1 MNNEMESTKL
11 LSLPMIAMRGML
23 VFPQMTLSFDVER
36 DASVRAADA
45 AASGDHL
52 IFLSMQKNAEEEAP
66 GADGVFMV
74 GTVCRV
80 RQLLRQMQ
88 HGYSRMIV
96 ESLYRAEA
104 ASITEQDGMLYAQ
117 VFERR
122 DRRERLSEVRSQ
134 AVVRSSLELFQ
145 EYLGLTN
152 EMPPTHMLQILSN
165 PSNEYIAWFIAQN
178 TQLAPEDKQQILEC
192 DYPGRR
198 FMMLNRLLRREIQVL
213 KIEQELSAQAQEQ
226 MMENQREYFLRE
238 ELRAIQAE
246 LGEEDQV
253 DDFSEYAER
262 IDNLTCPEE
271 VREKLKK
278 ELSRLRK
285 QAFGSSEAAVLRSY
299 IDICLELP
307 WGKTTEEVQDL
318 ALARKMLDED
328 HYGLDKVKERIL
340 EYLAVR
346 SLAPDVRGGMLCL
359 VGPPGTG
366 KTSIAMSIAR
376 ATGRE
381 LVRVSLGGIH
391 DEAEIRG
398 HRKTYI
404 GSMPGRIINGIIQ
417 AKSCNPLMVL
427 DEIDKLGSDYRGD
440 PSSALLEALDPEQ
453 NSSFRDHFLEIP
465 FDLSKVFFITTANTT
480 DTIPRALLDRMEV
493 IELSSYTD
501 EEKLQIARKHL
512 LPKQRKKHGLKA
524 NQLKISDEAVRSLI
538 RGYTR
543 ESGVRQLERELAALC
558 RKAASGI
565 AEKQFSSL
573 TVQPGKLEKLLG
585 PVKFKPAE
593 RRNEAV
599 VGLVRGLAYT
609 SVGGEV
615 LDVETAVVEGT
626 GKVELTGNLGDVM
639 KESARAAITYIRSR
653 AVLLGIDQE
662 FYKNRDIHI
671 HFPEAAVPKDGP
683 SAGITMCIAL
693 ISALS
698 GKPVRGDIAMTGE
711 ISLRGRVLPIGGLR
725 EKTMAALRAGVRTV
739 IIPKENEPDLQE
751 IDPLVRRQLNFCAVD
766 HADQVLEIVFPQE
779 EMHGERQE
787 PVHPH
792 KAHRLSAPPAGLRL

>member
-1 MNNEMESTKL
+1 MTNHTD
-11 LSLPMIAMRGML
+11 LPMIAMRGLL

-52 IFLSMQKNAEEEAP
+52 IFLSMQKNVEDEAP
-66 GADGVFMV
+66 GQDGVFRV

-96 ESLYRAEA
+96 EGLYRAEA
-104 ASITEQDGMLYAQ
+104 VGISERDGMLHAQ
-117 VFERR
+117 VLERP
-122 DRRERLSEVRSQ
+122 DRKERLSEVRSQ

-178 TQLAPEDKQQILEC
+178 TQLSPEDKQQILEC

-198 FMMLNRLLRREIQVL
+198 FMLLNRLLRKEIQVL

-262 IDNLTCPEE
+262 IGNLICPEE
-271 VREKLKK
+271 VRDKLKK

-299 IDICLELP
+299 LDICLDLP

-328 HYGLDKVKERIL
+328 HYGLEKVKERIL

-346 SLAPDVRGGMLCL
+346 SLTPDVRGGMLCL

-453 NSSFRDHFLEIP
+453 NSTFRDHFLEIP
-465 FDLSKVFFITTANTT
+465 FDLSGVFFITTANTT

-524 NQLKISDEAVRSLI
+524 NQLKVGDEAIRSLI

-565 AEKQFSSL
+565 AENRFRSL
-573 TVQPGKLEKLLG
+573 NVQPEKLEKLLG
-585 PVKFKPAE
+585 PVKFKPDE
-593 RRNEAV
+593 CRNEAA

-653 AVLLGIDQE
+653 AELLDIDPE
-662 FYKNRDIHI
+662 FYKNKDIHI

-739 IIPKENEPDLQE
+739 IIPKENEADLQE
-751 IDPLVRRQLNFCAVD
+751 IDPLVRQHLEFSPVD
-766 HADQVLEIVFPQE
+766 HADQVLEIVFPHE
-779 EMHGERQE
+779 EIHEEKPESGHSR
-787 PVHPH
+787 
-792 KAHRLSAPPAGLRL
+792 KAHRLAAPVTGLRQ

>member
-1 MNNEMESTKL
+1 MTNLTD
-11 LSLPMIAMRGML
+11 LPMIAMRGLL

-52 IFLSMQKNAEEEAP
+52 IFLSMQKNVEDEAP
-66 GADGVFMV
+66 GQDGVFRV

-96 ESLYRAEA
+96 EGLYRAEA
-104 ASITEQDGMLYAQ
+104 VGITEQDGMLHAQ
-117 VFERR
+117 VLERP
-122 DRRERLSEVRSQ
+122 DRKERLSEARSQ

-152 EMPPTHMLQILSN
+152 ELPPTHMLQILSN
-165 PSNEYIAWFIAQN
+165 PSSEYIAWFIAQN
-178 TQLAPEDKQQILEC
+178 AQLSPEDKQQILEC

-198 FMMLNRLLRREIQVL
+198 FMMLNRLLRKEIQVL

-226 MMENQREYFLRE
+226 MMENQREYLLRE

-262 IDNLTCPEE
+262 IGNLSCPEE

-299 IDICLELP
+299 LDICLDLP
-307 WGKTTEEVQDL
+307 WGITTEEVQDL

-328 HYGLDKVKERIL
+328 HYGLEKVKERIL

-346 SLAPDVRGGMLCL
+346 SLTPDVRGGMLCL

-453 NSSFRDHFLEIP
+453 NRTFRDHFLEIP
-465 FDLSKVFFITTANTT
+465 FDLSGVFFITTANTT

-524 NQLKISDEAVRSLI
+524 NQLKVGDEAVRSLI

-543 ESGVRQLERELAALC
+543 ESGVR
-558 RKAASGI
+558 
-565 AEKQFSSL
+565 
-573 TVQPGKLEKLLG
+573 
-585 PVKFKPAE
+585 
-593 RRNEAV
+593 
-599 VGLVRGLAYT
+599 
-609 SVGGEV
+609 
-615 LDVETAVVEGT
+615 
-626 GKVELTGNLGDVM
+626 
-639 KESARAAITYIRSR
+639 
-653 AVLLGIDQE
+653 
-662 FYKNRDIHI
+662 
-671 HFPEAAVPKDGP
+671 
-683 SAGITMCIAL
+683 
-693 ISALS
+693 
-698 GKPVRGDIAMTGE
+698 
-711 ISLRGRVLPIGGLR
+711 
-725 EKTMAALRAGVRTV
+725 
-739 IIPKENEPDLQE
+739 
-751 IDPLVRRQLNFCAVD
+751 
-766 HADQVLEIVFPQE
+766 
-779 EMHGERQE
+779 
-787 PVHPH
+787 
-792 KAHRLSAPPAGLRL
+792 